1 MLKGI
6 TLMFRAVATPVR
18 GISTGLLV
26 LAFLTAGIAA
36 APANSALPTSMATD
50 ESVEAFA
57 LKWYAQM
64 QAGKFDRS
72 QYATAYGARLTP
84 EAVQAMSQHLNQ
96 YGASP
101 LRAEIM
107 KERSVENQKF
117 YLVKFIFP
125 RGDATSLLFGFD
137 TEGRITG
144 IGVESMAGD

>member
-1 MLKGI
+1 MRVHCVSS
-6 TLMFRAVATPVR
+6 M
-18 GISTGLLV
+18 LLV
-26 LAFLTAGIAA
+26 LVLAVGIAA
-36 APANSALPTSMATD
+36 APAHAASPAGVPTD
-50 ESVEAFA
+50 EGAAAFA
-57 LKWYAQM
+57 LQWYAEM

-72 QYATAYGARLTP
+72 QYTAAYGAQLTP

-107 KERSVENQKF
+107 KRRSVEGQTF

-137 TEGRITG
+137 ADGKITG
-144 IGVESMAGD
+144 VGVESMAGD

>member
-6 TLMFRAVATPVR
+6 TLIFRVVATPVR

-26 LAFLTAGIAA
+26 LAFLTVGIAA
-36 APANSALPTSMATD
+36 IPANAAPPTSMATD
-50 ESVEAFA
+50 ESVKAFA
-57 LKWYAQM
+57 LEWYAQM

-72 QYATAYGARLTP
+72 QYAAAYGARLTP

-125 RGDATSLLFGFD
+125 RGDAASLLFGFD
-137 TEGRITG
+137 AEGKITG

>member
-6 TLMFRAVATPVR
+6 TFMFGAVATPVR
-18 GISTGLLV
+18 GISAGLLV
-26 LAFLTAGIAA
+26 LAFLTGISA
-36 APANSALPTSMATD
+36 APANAAPPTSMATD
-50 ESVEAFA
+50 ESVKAFA
-57 LKWYAQM
+57 LEWYAQM

-125 RGDATSLLFGFD
+125 RGDAASLLFGFD
-137 TEGRITG
+137 AEGKITG

>member
-1 MLKGI
+1 M
-6 TLMFRAVATPVR
+6 RARCVSSV
-18 GISTGLLV
+18 LLV
-26 LAFLTAGIAA
+26 LVLAVGIAA
-36 APANSALPTSMATD
+36 VPAHAASPAGVATD
-50 ESVEAFA
+50 EGAAAFA
-57 LKWYAQM
+57 LQWYEQM

-72 QYATAYGARLTP
+72 QYTAAYGAQLTP

-107 KERSVENQKF
+107 KKRSVEGQTF

-137 TEGRITG
+137 AEGKITG